1 MPSSIESFQET
12 MTSTDKVPETDKL
25 VISIGECLENIK
37 LFQGSSVSSQK
48 QRNDSILLTR
58 NLMKRWKSF
67 FFFLV
72 VLGFELKILLLLC
85 RCSINTVMPSALF
98 AFNYFSDRVP
108 YFSFVGPRTVGLI
121 SSDLGSLS
129 ESHPARIIV
138 ACTTFNLFVEM
149 DAH

>member
-1 MPSSIESFQET
+1 MLRCHHMPSSIESFQET

-67 FFFLV
+67 FFFWWYWGLNSRSCSYYAGA
-72 VLGFELKILLLLC
+72 LSIQSCPQPFLLLIIFQIGSHIFLLLA
-85 RCSINTVMPSALF
+85 PGQ
-98 AFNYFSDRVP
+98 SD
-108 YFSFVGPRTVGLI
+108 
-121 SSDLGSLS
+121 
-129 ESHPARIIV
+129 
-138 ACTTFNLFVEM
+138 
-149 DAH
+149 